1 MNTETDPKNDS
12 VARALFQRRAT
23 RAFEPVEIP
32 AATRDGLLQAARHAP
47 SSLNMQPYRLYWV
60 ESPAQ
65 RNEVAR
71 LCFSQGP
78 AQTASALIVAVAD
91 IGSLRSTARLQA
103 AWMRQAGFPEAKV
116 REYERTARLGRIIF
130 APGPLNVFGAAKW
143 ALFRLVHVFKTLG
156 LPPVTRRDL
165 LKWAGKSTALACQN
179 LMIAAEVVG
188 LSTCPMEGFDGPRL
202 SRYLRLSQRHQEIVM
217 IIALGKKSPAH
228 IAQRQW
234 RRPLE
239 TTVSIL

>member
-1 MNTETDPKNDS
+1 MVTETDLKSDS
-12 VARALFQRRAT
+12 VARALFQRRAI
-23 RAFEPVEIP
+23 RAFEPVEIQ
-32 AATRDGLLQAARHAP
+32 AATRDALLQAARHAP
-47 SSLNMQPYRLYWV
+47 SSFNMQPYRIYWV
-60 ESPAQ
+60 ESAAQ
-65 RNEVAR
+65 RTAVAR

-91 IGSLRSTARLQA
+91 LGSLRSTARLQA
-103 AWMRQAGFPEAKV
+103 AWMRQAGFPKPKV
-116 REYERTARLGRIIF
+116 REYELTARLGRIIL

-143 ALFRLVHVFKTLG
+143 ALFRFMHVFKSLG

-179 LMIAAEVVG
+179 FMIAAEVLG

-202 SRYLRLSQRHQEIVM
+202 ARYLGLAKHQEIVM
-217 IIALGKKSPAH
+217 IIALGKKSPAYM
-228 IAQRQW
+228 AQPQW

-239 TTVSIL
+239 TTVAIL